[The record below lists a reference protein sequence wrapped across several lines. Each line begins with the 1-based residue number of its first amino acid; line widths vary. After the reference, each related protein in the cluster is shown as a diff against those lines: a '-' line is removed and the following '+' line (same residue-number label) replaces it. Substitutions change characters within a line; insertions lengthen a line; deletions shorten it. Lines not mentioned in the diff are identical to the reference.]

1 MKKYVWA
8 SLAFVSLLISTS
20 SIAQSDVEKK
30 EKEQARSAKKR
41 AEADKVKA
49 KEEAK
54 RSEDYIEIEDREGG
68 LYREVED
75 APEEIIIRRKGD
87 KKSTVTIEI
96 NGKTVKVNGK
106 PIDEFE
112 DENVAILR
120 RTQPRLFSADS
131 RFRSMAP
138 AWGNKYPG
146 GVQVIAGNRAFLG
159 VTTDD
164 VEDGAEIE
172 SVVEGSA
179 AEKAGLKKGDVIT
192 SINDNKIENAG
203 DLTKVIGKF
212 KPENEVTITYKRD
225 GKENKVK
232 ATLDKN
238 KNVGVG
244 QSYSFSGP
252 GVFEAPL
259 HISPDNSFEL
269 ELDRFN
275 RGQYNYDFSFGKPR
289 LGIKAQ
295 DTEEGK
301 GVKVLEISKESLAEK
316 AGIKVGD
323 IITSFD
329 GKTINSADELVEAA
343 QESRE
348 KPAVK
353 VEFLRDGKAQSIEIK
368 TPKKLKT
375 ANL

>member
-8 SLAFVSLLISTS
+8 LLAFASLLVTS
-20 SIAQSDVEKK
+20 SSFAQSDVEKK
-30 EKEQARSAKKR
+30 EKEKVREAKKR
-41 AEADKVKA
+41 AEADKA
-49 KEEAK
+49 KEKAEA
-54 RSEDYIEIEDREGG
+54 EFELVEDRRG
-68 LYREVED
+68 D
-75 APEEIIIRRKGD
+75 EEIIVRRKGD
-87 KKSTVTIEI
+87 KNSKVTIEI
-96 NGKTVKVNGK
+96 NGSDIKVNGK
-106 PIDEFE
+106 PIDQFD
-112 DENVAILR
+112 DENIAILR
-120 RTQPRLFSADS
+120 RPQPRMFSADS

-138 AWGNKYPG
+138 AWGNAYPG
-146 GVQVIAGNRAFLG
+146 DVSILASNRAFLG

-172 SVVEGSA
+172 SVVDGSA

-192 SINDNKIENAG
+192 SINDHKIDNAG
-203 DLTKVIGKF
+203 DLTKAIGKY
-212 KPENEVTITYKRD
+212 KPEDKVTVTYKRN
-225 GKENKVK
+225 GKENKVT
-232 ATLDKN
+232 ATLGKN
-238 KNVGVG
+238 KNVGFG

-252 GVFEAPL
+252 GLYETPL
-259 HISPDNSFEL
+259 HISPDNTFEL

-275 RGQYNYDFSFGKPR
+275 GGQNNYNFAFGRPR

-301 GVKVLEISKESLAEK
+301 GVKVLDISKESLAEK
-316 AGIKVGD
+316 AGVKVGD

-348 KPAVK
+348 KPSVK
-353 VEFLRDGKAQSIEIK
+353 VELIREGKAQTIEIK